1 MKRISLSEYICLM
14 VFVFFAKRSSF
25 YDYSTRTK
33 QKRKCL
39 GCSLRDKS
47 ILLLKRLFSPFTFQS
62 ECLSFT
68 YLFTLLKS
76 KTYGSLKAKGEARIF
91 GGSLD
96 KCPQISGHKDTKEQ
110 KQLRLGVLH
119 HQGSLLSYP
128 GERGERHIDTSAR
141 HALNSSIT
149 ALPLFLHSALSL
161 FFLSRSLFS
170 FRQ

>member
-1 MKRISLSEYICLM
+1 MEVSWVFISRQKHS
-14 VFVFFAKRSSF
+14 FAK
-25 YDYSTRTK
+25 K
-33 QKRKCL
+33 P
-39 GCSLRDKS
+39 
-47 ILLLKRLFSPFTFQS
+47 FSP
-62 ECLSFT
+62 LHISFRMPLV
-68 YLFTLLKS
+68 YLFIYPAEIKDIWVFKS
-76 KTYGSLKAKGEARIF
+76 KGEARIF

-149 ALPLFLHSALSL
+149 ALSFPCSLSPFRSLPLSPLSLSL
-161 FFLSRSLFS
+161 FIETMIRLPTEASW
-170 FRQ
+170 